1 MVTAE
6 QLKLPCILAGVVLMT
21 SQPIFVKLSQ
31 VEGPDGKPQTEYNK
45 FSSVL
50 LTELGKALFSLAAL
64 VYGGGFREVHWCGL
78 EFFRE
83 ALQYAV
89 PELIY
94 CINNFLVLVILEY
107 VDMTTFQLLG
117 QLKIV
122 FTGLLFRVVLRRRLS
137 DYQWLAIWQLAC
149 GATVSQIPT
158 SEPQKTNAP
167 FFGVVLSVISCCL
180 SALAGIYNE
189 KIMKD
194 KASVSIHWQNL
205 QLYTWGIVFCLV
217 GDRVNTILRYYYP
230 ELFPDQA
237 QPQGFLSGYNVWAV
251 IVVLN
256 NMFMGLSISA
266 ILKFVDNIA
275 RVYTH
280 TMAMLTTSVLAV
292 VLFHEKAVSLQMCL
306 GIAIVSSS
314 AVQYNLT
321 ISDVK
326 SRLEEA
332 QQLDLMDNGGG
343 ATSDEES
350 SSSVHLI
357 DNDEPSTDVPLKR
370 A

>member
-1 MVTAE
+1 MVTSE
-6 QLKLPCILAGVVLMT
+6 QLPYILAGVVLMT

-31 VEGPDGKPQTEYNK
+31 VDGPDGRKAEYSK

-50 LTELGKALFSLAAL
+50 LTELGKAIFSSAAL
-64 VYGGGFREVHWCGL
+64 VAGGGYREV
-78 EFFRE
+78 RPSVKE

-94 CINNFLVLVILEY
+94 CINNFLVFVILEY

-122 FTGLLFRVVLRRRLS
+122 FTGLLFRIVLRRRLS

-149 GATVSQIPT
+149 GATVSQIPNR
-158 SEPQKTNAP
+158 EPHETKAP

-194 KASVSIHWQNL
+194 KASISIHWQNL
-205 QLYTWGIVFCLV
+205 QLYTWGIFFCLI
-217 GDRVNTILRYYYP
+217 GDRFSPRGGSAL
-230 ELFPDQA
+230 
-237 QPQGFLSGYNVWAV
+237 QPQGFFSGYNGWAV
-251 IVVLN
+251 VVVLN

-292 VLFHEKAVSLQMCL
+292 VLFHEKAFSLQMCL

-314 AVQYNLT
+314 AVQYNLNVA
-321 ISDVK
+321 DVK
-326 SRLEEA
+326 ARLEEA
-332 QQLDLMDNGGG
+332 EQLDLMDKDKDSWD
-343 ATSDEES
+343 SDEES
-350 SSSVHLI
+350 NS
-357 DNDEPSTDVPLKR
+357 DDDEPATEVPLKNR
-370 A
+370 

>member
-1 MVTAE
+1 MVNKE
-6 QLKLPCILAGVVLMT
+6 QLPFILAGVVLMT

-31 VEGPDGKPQTEYNK
+31 VQGPDGPETEYSK

-50 LTELGKALFSLAAL
+50 LTELGKAIFSFTALAA
-64 VYGGGFREVHWCGL
+64 GGSLREVRPSA
-78 EFFRE
+78 RE

-94 CINNFLVLVILEY
+94 CVNNYLVFVILEH
-107 VDMTTFQLLG
+107 VDATTFQLLG

-122 FTGLLFRVVLRRRLS
+122 FTGILFRLVLKRRLS

-149 GATVSQIPT
+149 GATVSQIPGRQ
-158 SEPQKTNAP
+158 PQETQAP
-167 FFGVVLSVISCCL
+167 FFGVVLSVVSCCL

-194 KASVSIHWQNL
+194 KAEVSIHWQNL
-205 QLYTWGIVFCLV
+205 QLYTWGILFCFI
-217 GDRVNTILRYYYP
+217 GDRFTHHADR
-230 ELFPDQA
+230 EA
-237 QPQGFLSGYNVWAV
+237 QPQGFFSGYNVWAV
-251 IVVLN
+251 VVVLN
-256 NMFMGLSISA
+256 NLFMGLSISA

-280 TMAMLTTSVLAV
+280 TMAMLLTSVLAV
-292 VLFHEKAVSLQMCL
+292 VLFHEKSVSLQMCL
-306 GIAIVSSS
+306 GIAIVTSS
-314 AVQYNLT
+314 AVQYNLN

-326 SRLEEA
+326 ERLEEV
-332 QQLDLMDNGGG
+332 QNMDKDMNGWE
-343 ATSDEES
+343 SEEES
-350 SSSVHLI
+350 SS
-357 DNDEPSTDVPLKR
+357 DNEEAATDVPLKR

>member
-1 MVTAE
+1 MVAAE

-31 VEGPDGKPQTEYNK
+31 VEGPDGAPQTEYSK

-64 VYGGGFREVHWCGL
+64 IFGGGLREVARNSGQ

-94 CINNFLVLVILEY
+94 CINNFLVFVILEY

-122 FTGLLFRVVLRRRLS
+122 FTGLLFRIVLRRRLS

-167 FFGVVLSVISCCL
+167 FFGVVLSVVSCCL

-205 QLYTWGIVFCLV
+205 QLYTWGIIFCLI
-217 GDRVNTILRYYYP
+217 GDRVSPVIRHLLN
-230 ELFPDQA
+230 PDA
-237 QPQGFLSGYNVWAV
+237 EAEARPQSLLSGYNVWAV
-251 IVVLN
+251 VVVLN

-314 AVQYNLT
+314 AVQYNLNV
-321 ISDVK
+321 SDVK
-326 SRLEEA
+326 TRLEEA
-332 QQLDLMDNGGG
+332 QQLDLMDKDKDSWD
-343 ATSDEES
+343 SDEES
-350 SSSVHLI
+350 DS
-357 DNDEPSTDVPLKR
+357 DNEEPSTDVPLKR